1 MILHGDGATV
11 DDPENG
17 RAHLGFQVTA
27 RAGRVELHAAGE
39 DPHGVGHQCLGA
51 SSRRRDA
58 LTVSGSPPDRFILNH
73 DVTSRW
79 TVSSSSIA
87 AAPSI
92 ARLRWN
98 GLEILDPAVRGAA
111 AAGRDV
117 ELRQEPRG
125 DVTDGRESEDR
136 GLLLGVGA
144 NVP

>member
-1 MILHGDGATV
+1 MPRRKQPPTRCLDRLRLSAGSLHPQPRRDV
-11 DDPENG
+11 PLDSQLLQHRG
-17 RAHLGFQVTA
+17 RAINRPAEAV
-27 RAGRVELHAAGE
+27 R
-39 DPHGVGHQCLGA
+39 
-51 SSRRRDA
+51 
-58 LTVSGSPPDRFILNH
+58 
-73 DVTSRW
+73 
-79 TVSSSSIA
+79 
-87 AAPSI
+87 